1 MEEKKKISS
10 ETIRDYLMITLGTLL
25 LILGNHVFKFP
36 NHFSFGGVAGISI
49 IVNGLTGIHTSTI
62 NLVLNV
68 LLLIISFFVLGKDFG
83 VKSIYASL
91 LFTFGLSIAD
101 ALFPMEKPITD
112 QPMLELIFAIAV
124 PAVGSAILFN
134 RNSSSGGTDI
144 IALILKK
151 YSKADL
157 GTALF
162 FADALVAVISFLVYD
177 VKTGLY
183 SVVGL
188 VTKSL
193 VIDSVIEVI
202 NRSKF
207 FTIVTDNPEPI
218 LDYIEHTL
226 AKGATVYKA
235 EGAYTGQEKT
245 VIMTVTRKNQA
256 VDLRNFIKLAAPS
269 SFITITTTS
278 EIIGKGFKGVD

>member
-1 MEEKKKISS
+1 M
-10 ETIRDYLMITLGTLL
+10 
-25 LILGNHVFKFP
+25 
-36 NHFSFGGVAGISI
+36 
-49 IVNGLTGIHTSTI
+49 
-62 NLVLNV
+62 
-68 LLLIISFFVLGKDFG
+68 
-83 VKSIYASL
+83 
-91 LFTFGLSIAD
+91 
-101 ALFPMEKPITD
+101 
-112 QPMLELIFAIAV
+112 
-124 PAVGSAILFN
+124 
-134 RNSSSGGTDI
+134 
-144 IALILKK
+144 
-151 YSKADL
+151 
-157 GTALF
+157 
-162 FADALVAVISFLVYD
+162 
-177 VKTGLY
+177 
-183 SVVGL
+183 
-188 VTKSL
+188 
-193 VIDSVIEVI
+193 IDSVIEVI